1 MIKIRLWT
9 GDWVVQY
16 EGDGTSCTGWGGL
29 GTLETGKLD
38 IWSSYSWQSLR
49 IKLNCDNK
57 LTMLIAKWMLQIASA
72 KLHAWKSLKIN
83 KPARWRDRFNG
94 YVRYLNWR
102 YLPYIKGLRGIRP
115 KVPYPSSRTPRNSH
129 INDTTVMQLTATH
142 QRLPLRA
149 QADTAIL
156 TWWKAWTS
164 KSWHVNA
171 WFKVQ
176 VFPWTVSPI
185 AHSKPPLPS
194 WFGKSCNPTLGNNGF
209 NLIIFIAVQ
218 HIELVV

>member
-1 MIKIRLWT
+1 MN
-9 GDWVVQY
+9 VA
-16 EGDGTSCTGWGGL
+16 
-29 GTLETGKLD
+29 
-38 IWSSYSWQSLR
+38 
-49 IKLNCDNK
+49 NCK
-57 LTMLIAKWMLQIASA
+57 HQIACM
-72 KLHAWKSLKIN
+72 KIMKIN

-102 YLPYIKGLRGIRP
+102 YLPYIKGLRGTRP
-115 KVPYPSSRTPRNSH
+115 KVPYPSSGTPRNSH

-185 AHSKPPLPS
+185 AHSKTPLPS

-218 HIELVV
+218 HIELVVKKTMNSTGMTWDALMANVFLHGKF